1 MEDRWHFQV
10 DLNYDGMFTI
20 SDLGAW
26 FKYAFFAPGD
36 GLLYILDG
44 SAPGLLRF
52 FEMST
57 ADYGGWFSG
66 IVSGLTWLVVVI
78 ISEAV
83 DSG

>member
-10 DLNYDGMFTI
+10 DLNYDGVFTI

-26 FKYAFFAPGD
+26 FQYAFFAPGD
-36 GLLYILDG
+36 GLIYILVG

-66 IVSGLTWLVVVI
+66 IVSGLTWLVAFT
-78 ISEAV
+78 ISRALG
-83 DSG
+83 DG

>member
-10 DLNYDGMFTI
+10 DLNYDGVFTI

-36 GLLYILDG
+36 GLIYILDG

-66 IVSGLTWLVVVI
+66 IVSGLTWLVVM
-78 ISEAV
+78 AV
-83 DSG
+83 LDWGD